1 MPLLVHSAVQ
11 QRKAEELSAGLPGRQ
26 ADAALRPGQRL
37 SHYRLL
43 EQIGEGAMGVV
54 WKAEDTVLG
63 RMVAVKLLPPALV
76 ADRTHRGML
85 LNEARLAS
93 SVAAANVVQV
103 HEFGRDRDLDFIVM
117 EYVPGVALDREIKG
131 RAAPASRV
139 AHLGCQIARALS
151 SAHERGLVHRDL
163 KPANILVTA
172 DDEVKVLDFGLAQ
185 LLEQADE
192 NLLSEAP
199 TRGIGTC
206 DRQQELCG
214 TIAYMS
220 PEQARRE
227 PVDARSDIF
236 SLGAILYQMATGKL
250 PFAAPTNLDVLQ
262 AVEMACPRP
271 VRELAPA
278 VPAELQRII
287 HKALARLPQDRY
299 QHMDELAVDLRQLR
313 LRLEGR
319 PEARGVAVFPGPRK
333 AMPRR
338 RLLQAA
344 AVALGVWAASWGSG
358 PVPEDPAP
366 ASVLAAHDSFA
377 QPIWNP
383 AGNLIA
389 FVSSEAG
396 SQDVWISDP
405 SGANPINL
413 TADSPGQDSSPAWSP
428 DGQRI
433 AFYSERD
440 GGGIFTMMVLGGDLR
455 ARLPLPSAPHGLRW
469 SAGGALVFEVAGPD
483 GEIRMYSLQADAAR
497 PDCLNCSQAAR

>member
-1 MPLLVHSAVQ
+1 MPLIHSAVQ
-11 QRKAEELSAGLPGRQ
+11 QREAAELSDGHPGQR
-26 ADAALRPGQRL
+26 ADAVLRPGQRL

-43 EQIGEGAMGVV
+43 EKIGEGGMGVV

-63 RMVAVKLLPPALV
+63 RMVAVKFLPPALV
-76 ADRTHRGML
+76 ADRAHRGML

-93 SVAAANVVQV
+93 SVAVANVVQV

-117 EYVPGVALDREIKG
+117 EYVQGVALDQEVKG
-131 RAAPASRV
+131 RPVAPRRV

-151 SAHERGLVHRDL
+151 SAHDQGLVHRDL

-172 DDEVKVLDFGLAQ
+172 QDEVKVLDFGLAK
-185 LLEQADE
+185 LLQQADE

-199 TRGIGTC
+199 TC
-206 DRQQELCG
+206 DMGLHGQKEELCG

-227 PVDARSDIF
+227 PVDARSDVF
-236 SLGAILYQMATGKL
+236 SLGAILYQLATGKL
-250 PFAAPTNLDVLQ
+250 PFAAPTNLEVLQ
-262 AVEMACPRP
+262 AVENASPRP
-271 VRELAPA
+271 VRQLAPA
-278 VPAELQRII
+278 VPDELQRII

-313 LRLEGR
+313 LELEGR
-319 PEARGVAVFPGPRK
+319 PEARGVPASPRQRV
-333 AMPRR
+333 MPCR

-344 AVALGVWAASWGSG
+344 AVMLGVWAASWGSA
-358 PVPEDPAP
+358 PAP
-366 ASVLAAHDSFA
+366 EHAAAASVLALHDSFA
-377 QPIWNP
+377 QPTWNP

-389 FVSSEAG
+389 YVSSEAG

-405 SGANPINL
+405 SGANPMNL
-413 TADSPGQDSSPAWSP
+413 TADSPGQDSRPAWSP
-428 DGQRI
+428 DGRRI

-455 ARLPLPSAPHGLRW
+455 ARLSLPSPPHSLRW
-469 SAGGALVFEVAGPD
+469 SASGALIFEVADPD
-483 GEIRMYSLQADAAR
+483 GGIRMYSLQADAVR
-497 PDCLNCSQAAR
+497 PDCLTCS

>member
-1 MPLLVHSAVQ
+1 MPPVIHSAVQ
-11 QRKAEELSAGLPGRQ
+11 QRKVAELSAWPPGP
-26 ADAALRPGQRL
+26 DAVLRPGQRL
-37 SHYRLL
+37 SHFRLL
-43 EQIGEGAMGVV
+43 EKIGEGGMGVV

-63 RMVAVKLLPPALV
+63 RMVAVKFLPPALV
-76 ADRTHRGML
+76 ADRAHRGML
-85 LNEARLAS
+85 LNEARQAS
-93 SVAAANVVQV
+93 SFDASNVVQV

-117 EYVPGVALDREIKG
+117 EYVQGVALDQEVKG
-131 RAAPASRV
+131 RPAPARRV
-139 AHLGCQIARALS
+139 VHLGCQIARALS
-151 SAHERGLVHRDL
+151 SAHDQGLVHRDL

-172 DDEVKVLDFGLAQ
+172 QDEVKVLDFGLAK
-185 LLEQADE
+185 LLQQADE

-199 TRGIGTC
+199 TCGMGGHG
-206 DRQQELCG
+206 QQEELCG

-227 PVDARSDIF
+227 PVDARSDVF

-262 AVEMACPRP
+262 AVEKACPRP
-271 VRELAPA
+271 VHELAPA

-299 QHMDELAVDLRQLR
+299 QHMDELAGDLRQLR

-319 PEARGVAVFPGPRK
+319 PAADEVPASPKRQK

-338 RLLQAA
+338 RLLHAA
-344 AVALGVWAASWGSG
+344 AVVLGVWAAFWGSG
-358 PVPEDPAP
+358 PVPEHAAAASILAP
-366 ASVLAAHDSFA
+366 HDSFA
-377 QPIWNP
+377 QPTWNP

-389 FVSSEAG
+389 YVSSEAG

-405 SGANPINL
+405 SGANPMNL
-413 TADSPGQDSSPAWSP
+413 TADSPGRDSSPAWSP
-428 DGQRI
+428 EGQRI

-455 ARLPLPSAPHGLRW
+455 ARLPLSSPPHSLRW
-469 SAGGALVFEVAGPD
+469 SASSALVFEVADPD
-483 GEIRMYSLQADAAR
+483 GGIRMYSLQEDAVR
-497 PDCLNCSQAAR
+497 PDCLTCS